1 MKNILFLLV
10 LCPLLATTS
19 FGQVTN
25 STLTGT
31 VADPTGAVLPGV
43 TVSATNTAT
52 GVASTNVTNEAGAYT
67 IQGLISGTYTVSS
80 ESPGFRRLTYSNV
93 DLGNGITVRLNFVLQ
108 VATQAQTV
116 EVRLQADT
124 ALATLGPTVGLVL
137 SQRRINETPVVGNNV
152 LDML

>member
-1 MKNILFLLV
+1 MKNVMFLLV
-10 LCPLLATTS
+10 VCPLLVTAS

-31 VADPTGAVLPGV
+31 VADSTGAVLPGV

-80 ESPGFRRLTYSNV
+80 ELPSFQRQTYLNV
-93 DLGNGITVRLNFVLQ
+93 ELGNAV
-108 VATQAQTV
+108 
-116 EVRLQADT
+116 
-124 ALATLGPTVGLVL
+124 
-137 SQRRINETPVVGNNV
+137 
-152 LDML
+152 